1 MSFNR
6 FLYNRVILF
15 TTFGPLGD
23 QDRAVENL
31 NRLFQRSSRL
41 SQRPSYTCELLR
53 FPVEEADICR
63 VETTNEKLSNF
74 YNKLCDEIDISC
86 PILKF
91 TIPLLEFNILSEIN
105 GRLLSI
111 TSELKFNNVKLNF
124 AESQKCD
131 RINIL
136 CLNNLNLIRKTD
148 MGCYTSYNNQ
158 FNFQP

>member
-1 MSFNR
+1 MNISF
-6 FLYNRVILF
+6 
-15 TTFGPLGD
+15 
-23 QDRAVENL
+23 
-31 NRLFQRSSRL
+31 
-41 SQRPSYTCELLR
+41 
-53 FPVEEADICR
+53 
-63 VETTNEKLSNF
+63 
-74 YNKLCDEIDISC
+74 

-91 TIPLLEFNILSEIN
+91 TIPLLEFNILSEII

-158 FNFQP
+158 FNFQQ